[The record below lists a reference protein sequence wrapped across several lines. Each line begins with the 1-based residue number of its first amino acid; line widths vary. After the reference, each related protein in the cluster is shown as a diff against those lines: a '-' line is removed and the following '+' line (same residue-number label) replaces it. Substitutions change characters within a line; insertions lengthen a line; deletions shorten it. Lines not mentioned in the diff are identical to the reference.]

1 MLINHESK
9 KGIEMD
15 KLNKIKSDID
25 KVSNEMNKISS
36 GSTEGWEIAN
46 KIFAEYQKQNKR
58 SK

>member
-1 MLINHESK
+1 
-9 KGIEMD
+9 MD

-25 KVSNEMNKISS
+25 KVSSDMEKISS

-58 SK
+58 KSKKQRSVLESFNY

>member
-1 MLINHESK
+1 
-9 KGIEMD
+9 MD

-25 KVSNEMNKISS
+25 KVSSDMEKISS

>member
-25 KVSNEMNKISS
+25 KVSSDMKKISS
-36 GSTEGWEIAN
+36 GSVEGWEIAN